1 MGHPVLKRF
10 IYVYPKLHDS
20 LRYAEFTQ
28 PFWPYL
34 WILAKSN
41 NASDKLQMGRIW
53 GVILQAALFSRR
65 TAMAKKFVLG
75 CVISP
80 LAAGAISRNLGQAF
94 LPISVCGLS
103 KLVRYKMK
111 CASSQKFFENLA
123 VTEKM
128 SCFWGLNLHPPWG
141 SFSSFVPSPHCVII
155 NTGISAGI
163 LERRA
168 FPSLSR

>member
-1 MGHPVLKRF
+1 MFILSCMIRCATRNSRNLFGHICEFLPKVIMPVTNYKWDGF
-10 IYVYPKLHDS
+10 
-20 LRYAEFTQ
+20 
-28 PFWPYL
+28 
-34 WILAKSN
+34 
-41 NASDKLQMGRIW
+41 G
-53 GVILQAALFSRR
+53 ALFFKRR
-65 TAMAKKFVLG
+65 YFQGVQRWPTKFVLG

-128 SCFWGLNLHPPWG
+128 SCFWGLNLHPP
-141 SFSSFVPSPHCVII
+141 
-155 NTGISAGI
+155 
-163 LERRA
+163 
-168 FPSLSR
+168 